1 MLFPLRFAGGR
12 KEMLFPLH
20 FAPNPNTCSP
30 RVTRSKSKFKIK
42 TLEGGFGNLI
52 VNGKSYTDGYKP
64 NTILH

>member
-1 MLFPLRFAGGR
+1 MLFPLHFAGER

-20 FAPNPNTCSP
+20 FAPTPNTCSP
-30 RVTRSKSKFKIK
+30 HVTRSKSKFKIK

-52 VNGKSYTDGYKP
+52 VNGRSYTDGYKP